1 MSHIYHITSRAAWQQ
16 ALQTGEYRP
25 ESLAREGFIHF
36 STREQLL
43 TVANAF
49 YRGQSDLVVLA
60 VETERLHAELRYEPP
75 VHPKADEEADKAVE
89 KADAETDKTDGE
101 ADGLPSAALF
111 PHLYGALNTDAVVQV
126 IELIPNEQGGFEASR
141 WDGKAETLRE

>member
-75 VHPKADEEADKAVE
+75 VHPKAD
-89 KADAETDKTDGE
+89 GE

-126 IELIPNEQGGFEASR
+126 IELIPNEQGGFDASR